1 MENKEKNAVLRFLE
15 KKNVIISFKRYGI
28 DALSA
33 MALGL
38 FASLLIGTIITTI
51 GQNIGNSTLDL
62 ATATNV
68 STLDYMAVKLVEI
81 GGFATSV
88 TGCAMAISI
97 GYALQAPPLVLY
109 SLAAVGQAT
118 NKLGGAGGPMAV
130 LVVAILAAELGK
142 IVSKETKVDIIV
154 TPFVTI
160 AGGIIIAM
168 AIAPAIGA
176 AASSIGFAIMWA
188 TDFQPFIMG
197 VLVSVI
203 CGICLTLPISSAAIC
218 AALGLVG
225 LAGGAGVAG
234 CCAQMVGFA
243 VMSYPENGFGG
254 LIAQGIGTSM
264 LQVPNILR
272 NWKIWIPPIVASAIT
287 GPIATCIFKLKMNGA
302 PVSSGMGTSGLVG
315 QIGVITGWASPS
327 ENALALGEA
336 AVQAGAWDWIG
347 LILISFVLPAI
358 LTLAVAIPLRKIGW
372 IQKDDLKIDMG

>member
-272 NWKIWIPPIVASAIT
+272 NWKIWIPPIV
-287 GPIATCIFKLKMNGA
+287 LR
-302 PVSSGMGTSGLVG
+302 
-315 QIGVITGWASPS
+315 
-327 ENALALGEA
+327 
-336 AVQAGAWDWIG
+336 
-347 LILISFVLPAI
+347 
-358 LTLAVAIPLRKIGW
+358 PLRA
-372 IQKDDLKIDMG
+372 LLRPASLS